1 MTSDQAGERRRI
13 VVSRFDA
20 RGRGVAVIDGEEV
33 AVPGLFPGDEIEFL
47 REPAPRGRPSWEPQE
62 LTKPSPDR
70 IKPDCPFHGPC
81 GGCDWLELSE
91 KGRRKGKQQILTS
104 ALEGIPGFDTTTVAP
119 FAAAREGETIR
130 YMPRVRIHQGRHRAS
145 QDAGFLP
152 AEGHE
157 DETHGGI
164 VPVTSCALLT
174 KPLGK
179 RLVAARRALGA
190 LPFRVD
196 GLVLAA
202 ANAGPETVTG
212 HLTLGAGASPGRVRP
227 ELWKLIRGADLA
239 GLSYGR
245 PDKGVE
251 GVLEDVSV
259 AGLLAHGVE
268 GGPFF
273 TEPGFFSQGNVF
285 QNKHLVREVV
295 RLSTAAEGMRIVEGF
310 AGAGNF
316 TIPLAAAGASVEAV
330 ESHPGAV
337 RMAIR
342 NRQRS
347 KCGDRI
353 TLVEGDAMKELGKLT
368 PEPDVLVVD
377 PPRTG
382 MPTIAATVAK
392 LRPAA
397 IVYVACDMESLRRD
411 ALALVKAG
419 YRIAEVAGIDLYPR
433 THHVE
438 AVVKFVRA

>member
-1 MTSDQAGERRRI
+1 MTDTQAGERCRK
-13 VVSRFDA
+13 VVSKFDA
-20 RGRGVAVIDGEEV
+20 RGRGCLLIDDVEV
-33 AVPGLFPGDEIEFL
+33 VVPGLFPGDEAEFVCDVG
-47 REPAPRGRPSWEPQE
+47 PRGRKTWRAEE
-62 LTKPSPDR
+62 ITKPTPDR
-70 IKPDCPFHGPC
+70 IKSDCPFHGPC

-91 KGRRKGKQQILTS
+91 KGRRKAKQQLLLAALDGIL
-104 ALEGIPGFDTTTVAP
+104 GVDTAVMAP

-130 YMPRVRIHQGRHRAS
+130 YMPRVRIHQNRNRS
-145 QDAGFLP
+145 TQDAGFLP
-152 AEGHE
+152 AEGRE
-157 DETHGGI
+157 DEAPDGI
-164 VPVTSCALLT
+164 VPVTACALLT

-196 GLVLAA
+196 GLVLVA
-202 ANAGPETVTG
+202 ANAGPEVVAG
-212 HLTLGAGASPGRVRP
+212 HITLGAGSSPGRVRP
-227 ELWKLIRGADLA
+227 DLWKLIRAVDLS
-239 GLSYGR
+239 GLSFGR

-273 TEPGFFSQGNVF
+273 TEPGFFSQGNIF
-285 QNKHLVREVV
+285 QNKLLVREVV
-295 RLSTAAEGMRIVEGF
+295 RLSGAAEGMRIVEGF

-316 TIPLAAAGASVEAV
+316 TIPLAAAGAMVEAV
-330 ESHPGAV
+330 ESHSGAV

-347 KCGDRI
+347 KCADRI
-353 TLVEGDAMKELGKLT
+353 TIIESDALKELGKLA
-368 PEPDVLVVD
+368 PNPDVLVID

-392 LRPAA
+392 LQPAR
-397 IVYVACDMESLRRD
+397 IVYVSCDMESLRRD
-411 ALALVKAG
+411 SLALGKAG

-438 AVVKFVRA
+438 AIVKFERH

>member
-1 MTSDQAGERRRI
+1 MTEIQAGERRRG
-13 VVSRFDA
+13 VVSKFDA
-20 RGRGVAVIDGEEV
+20 RGRGCLLIDGDEV
-33 AVPGLFPGDEIEFL
+33 VVPGLFPGDEAEFVCDGVS
-47 REPAPRGRPSWEPQE
+47 RGRRTWRAEE
-62 LTKPSPDR
+62 ITKPSPDR
-70 IKPDCPFHGPC
+70 IKSDCPFHGPC

-91 KGRRKGKQQILTS
+91 KGRRKAKQQLLVV
-104 ALEGIPGFDTTTVAP
+104 ALEGIPGIDTAVIAP

-130 YMPRVRIHQGRHRAS
+130 YMPRVRIHQNRNRS
-145 QDAGFLP
+145 TQDAGFLP
-152 AEGHE
+152 AEGRE
-157 DETHGGI
+157 DEAPDGI

-179 RLVAARRALGA
+179 RFVAARRALGA

-196 GLVLAA
+196 GLVLLAA
-202 ANAGPETVTG
+202 GTGPETVTG
-212 HLTLGAGASPGRVRP
+212 HITLGAGASPGRVRP
-227 ELWKLIRGADLA
+227 DLWKMMRAAGLA

-285 QNKHLVREVV
+285 QNKLLIREVV
-295 RLSTAAEGMRIVEGF
+295 RLAGAGEGRRIVEGF

-316 TIPLAAAGASVEAV
+316 TIPLAAAGAMVEAV

-347 KCGDRI
+347 KCSDRI
-353 TLVEGDAMKELGKLT
+353 TIIESDALKELGKLD
-368 PEPDVLVVD
+368 PNPDVLVID

-382 MPTIAATVAK
+382 MPTIAAAVAK
-392 LRPAA
+392 LKPPV
-397 IVYVACDMESLRRD
+397 IVYVSCDMESLRRD
-411 ALALVKAG
+411 ALALSKAG
-419 YRIAEVAGIDLYPR
+419 YRPVEVAGMDLYPR

-438 AVVKFVRA
+438 AVVKFTV

>member
-1 MTSDQAGERRRI
+1 MTPTQAGERRRA

-20 RGRGVAVIDGEEV
+20 RGRGLVVIDGDEV
-33 AVPGLFPGDEIEFL
+33 AVPGLFPGDEIEFV
-47 REPAPRGRPSWEPQE
+47 RETGPRGRASWEPQE
-62 LTKPSPDR
+62 LVKPSPER

-91 KGRRKGKQQILTS
+91 KGRRKGKQQMLQAAID
-104 ALEGIPGFDTTTVAP
+104 GIPDAVKVVVVP

-130 YMPRVRIHQGRHRAS
+130 YMPRVRLHQSRHRETK
-145 QDAGFLP
+145 DAGFLP

-157 DETHGGI
+157 GETEGGI

-179 RLVAARRALGA
+179 RLVAARRALGN

-196 GLVLAA
+196 GLVLIA

-212 HLTLGAGASPGRVRP
+212 HLTLGAGTSPGRVRP
-227 ELWKLIRGADLA
+227 DLWKLIRGAGLA

-268 GGPFF
+268 GGPFY

-285 QNKHLVREVV
+285 QNKQLVREVV
-295 RLSTAAEGMRIVEGF
+295 RLSGAAEGKRIVEGF

-316 TIPLAAAGASVEAV
+316 TIPLAAAGATVEAV

-337 RMAIR
+337 RMAVR

-347 KCGDRI
+347 KCADRI
-353 TLVEGDAMKELGKLT
+353 TLIEGDAMKQLGKL
-368 PEPDVLVVD
+368 EPGPNVLLID

-382 MPTIAATVAK
+382 MPTIAATVEK
-392 LRPAA
+392 LAPIS

-411 ALALVKAG
+411 AITLVKAG
-419 YRIAEVAGIDLYPR
+419 YRPVEVAGIDLYPR

-438 AVVKFVRA
+438 AVVKFVQV